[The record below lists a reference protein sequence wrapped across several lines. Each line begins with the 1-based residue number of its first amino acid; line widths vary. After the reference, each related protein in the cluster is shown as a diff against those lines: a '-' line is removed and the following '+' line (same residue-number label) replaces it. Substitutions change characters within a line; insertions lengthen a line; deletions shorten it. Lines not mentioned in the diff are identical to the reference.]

1 MGSFGVQI
9 ASTYRLQLS
18 KQFTFDDAAACAGYL
33 ASLGVTR
40 VYCSPILQAARG
52 SSHGYDVVDPT
63 RVNEDLGGEV
73 AFRRLVTALHEHGLQ
88 LVVDIVPNHMATA
101 GRENPWWWDLLRNG
115 TSSRYVN
122 YFDVDWASPISAMKG
137 KVLLGVLRDR
147 YGRELENGALTL
159 ERQGS
164 ETVVRY
170 HDLVFPV
177 SPGSLN
183 GLELDSVNRDFDALD
198 AVLERQH
205 YRLAYW
211 RSAQEQLNY
220 RRFFTIDSLV
230 GVRVEDQQVL
240 DDSHGV
246 ILRLVADDSVA
257 GLRIDHVDGLRDP
270 VAYLGRLRSA
280 APDTYMVVEDILAA
294 GEEVP
299 DTFPVQARPDMTS
312 SRMST
317 AYSSTLPTKDL

>member
-1 MGSFGVQI
+1 MTRARGRCHKPFEDRGL
-9 ASTYRLQLS
+9 AYRAVCSCSSHQ
-18 KQFTFDDAAACAGYL
+18 
-33 ASLGVTR
+33 LGV
-40 VYCSPILQAARG
+40 VAQIQ
-52 SSHGYDVVDPT
+52 
-63 RVNEDLGGEV
+63 EDFEDSEV
-73 AFRRLVTALHEHGLQ
+73 EVL
-88 LVVDIVPNHMATA
+88 
-101 GRENPWWWDLLRNG
+101 WWWDLLLNG
-115 TSSRYVN
+115 PSSRYAN

-159 ERQGS
+159 ERHGS
-164 ETVVRY
+164 ETVIRY

-177 SPGSLN
+177 SPESVG
-183 GLELDSVNRDFDALD
+183 GLELDSVNRDFDTLD

-230 GVRVEDQQVL
+230 GLRVEDQQVL

-246 ILRLVADDSVA
+246 IFRLVADDSLA

-280 APDTYMVVEDILAA
+280 APDTYMVVEDVLAA
-294 GEEVP
+294 GEELP
-299 DTFPVQARPDMTS
+299 DAFPVQGTTGYD
-312 SRMST
+312 
-317 AYSSTLPTKDL
+317 